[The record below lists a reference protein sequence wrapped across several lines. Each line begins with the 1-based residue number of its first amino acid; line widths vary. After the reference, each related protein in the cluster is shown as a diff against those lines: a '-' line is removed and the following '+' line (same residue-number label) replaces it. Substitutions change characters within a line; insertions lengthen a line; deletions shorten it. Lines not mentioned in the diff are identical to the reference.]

1 MMSETDV
8 SGPQWQARSE
18 HGSVG
23 AVEASPVRDKA
34 ALVRGDVIHRPALE
48 HELDEALAR
57 RLTLVIAGPGFGK
70 STLVGSWAR
79 RKPCAWYTAT
89 PGNASLA
96 NFARGLV
103 DALRRSL
110 PDFPSGAFTLVRHAV
125 GEQDGQAEAIAG
137 LVCQM
142 LDDHLR
148 ADHVLVVD
156 DSHELSASDQC
167 VRLVEGLCR
176 QAPARFHLVLCSRA
190 EPPFP
195 VERLRGRGEV
205 LELDAS
211 RLAFSPAELD
221 ELLGSVLGRAE
232 PELAGRLQEVTA
244 GWPAAARLAVE
255 TLRISQPAE
264 RSDVLETLGRREGP
278 VFSYFAEEVLRR
290 EPAPVQDLLRRVAPF
305 DRVTVELCEAL
316 GAVAPG
322 PKLASLVRRGL
333 FVQPQR
339 GAVGWFTLHALIRE
353 VVCALWPLGEGEL
366 RTLRRR
372 AASWFETEGRL
383 EAALDLRAEAGDGR
397 GLTRLLMRHGRDL
410 MLAGEGERV
419 LRAAAIVP
427 ARLRG
432 DEIDELLGLA
442 HLHRGE
448 LDRARECLQSVAGD
462 ASKLPARL
470 AWRLGVTDYPGGRLE
485 RALRAFQRGRID
497 GSDPPNESMLLGYA
511 ALTYAQLGDARR
523 CRGFAVRALE
533 LATGCSDDHALANA
547 RVALGKLAWLEG
559 DAELAEV
566 HFRSAS
572 DAALRAGDGFQLV
585 RARLN
590 LGISLDRQGRSE
602 EARPGLD
609 LAITEAEAG
618 GFAFLLPFVVEARGD
633 THIHRGRLDEAIADY
648 RSSAALFRRQGSM
661 ASAGPL
667 IGLADAYRDRGD
679 LASARVHYEEA
690 IALAEESDRP
700 AHARRALAGLARVL
714 VGGELAEAR
723 RHSDRALALGPGE
736 GDVVALVA
744 AGWVALSSGDV
755 SSAGEA
761 ATAAVGRAGARDP
774 RGLAAALELRSI
786 SVAGPEYGTAALEE
800 AASIWRD
807 LGDPLGLARVQLAL
821 ARHGGSD
828 VRHEAVRARRQLRR
842 LGVRPTTTGGS
853 GVLTALGQEAPL
865 ALAIQTLGRFRI
877 VRQGVVVEAAEWRS
891 RKARDALKILIAR
904 RGHKTPRDVLLETL
918 WPGEEPTAAS
928 RRLSVA
934 LSTIRAILDPAHEF
948 SSEHFLTGDRDA
960 VALNV
965 DHASL
970 DIESFLVDAESA
982 LSLLRNG
989 KGDEARKS
997 LEAAEAAYTGD
1008 FLEEDAY
1015 ADWAVA
1021 LREEARAVYLNVVRA
1036 LARIADDVDIAVR
1049 FRLRILE
1056 HDPYDEETQLG
1067 LAEVLLSAGRHGEA
1081 RRVYRRYV
1089 ARMGEIGVEPAA
1101 FPARSGATS
1110 GLLAQRS

>member
-89 PGNASLA
+89 SGNASLA

-264 RSDVLETLGRREGP
+264 RSDVLETLGRRAGP

-462 ASKLPARL
+462 ASKLPAGADRWKRSAERVDAARL
-470 AWRLGVTDYPGGRLE
+470 CGTDVCPAGRRPTLSRLRGTCA
-485 RALRAFQRGRID
+485 RARDRMQRR
-497 GSDPPNESMLLGYA
+497 PC
-511 ALTYAQLGDARR
+511 ARKR
-523 CRGFAVRALE
+523 SRGPRE
-533 LATGCSDDHALANA
+533 A
-547 RVALGKLAWLEG
+547 RVA
-559 DAELAEV
+559 
-566 HFRSAS
+566 
-572 DAALRAGDGFQLV
+572 
-585 RARLN
+585 
-590 LGISLDRQGRSE
+590 
-602 EARPGLD
+602 
-609 LAITEAEAG
+609 
-618 GFAFLLPFVVEARGD
+618 
-633 THIHRGRLDEAIADY
+633 RGRC
-648 RSSAALFRRQGSM
+648 G
-661 ASAGPL
+661 
-667 IGLADAYRDRGD
+667 
-679 LASARVHYEEA
+679 
-690 IALAEESDRP
+690 
-700 AHARRALAGLARVL
+700 
-714 VGGELAEAR
+714 VGG
-723 RHSDRALALGPGE
+723 
-736 GDVVALVA
+736 
-744 AGWVALSSGDV
+744 
-755 SSAGEA
+755 SAF
-761 ATAAVGRAGARDP
+761 P
-774 RGLAAALELRSI
+774 
-786 SVAGPEYGTAALEE
+786 
-800 AASIWRD
+800 
-807 LGDPLGLARVQLAL
+807 
-821 ARHGGSD
+821 
-828 VRHEAVRARRQLRR
+828 
-842 LGVRPTTTGGS
+842 LGVRRCPSRRRRFPARTCPPQPRNLARPTGEIGG
-853 GVLTALGQEAPL
+853 GTARA
-865 ALAIQTLGRFRI
+865 
-877 VRQGVVVEAAEWRS
+877 RS
-891 RKARDALKILIAR
+891 RDH
-904 RGHKTPRDVLLETL
+904 RGGGR
-918 WPGEEPTAAS
+918 
-928 RRLSVA
+928 
-934 LSTIRAILDPAHEF
+934 
-948 SSEHFLTGDRDA
+948 
-960 VALNV
+960 
-965 DHASL
+965 
-970 DIESFLVDAESA
+970 
-982 LSLLRNG
+982 
-989 KGDEARKS
+989 
-997 LEAAEAAYTGD
+997 
-1008 FLEEDAY
+1008 
-1015 ADWAVA
+1015 
-1021 LREEARAVYLNVVRA
+1021 
-1036 LARIADDVDIAVR
+1036 
-1049 FRLRILE
+1049 RLRISL
-1056 HDPYDEETQLG
+1056 T
-1067 LAEVLLSAGRHGEA
+1067 V
-1081 RRVYRRYV
+1081 
-1089 ARMGEIGVEPAA
+1089 
-1101 FPARSGATS
+1101 RS
-1110 GLLAQRS
+1110 R